1 MAKARRRA
9 RLRLRLAKGH
19 RSTPGSR
26 WNEGKGPF
34 KYWLPAG
41 TEIKR
46 SKSRTLLPGMPE
58 GWEDF
63 TTTRDAL
70 FTEDDLVKS
79 PINDMVVVRIP
90 ELNGGVRPDG
100 WQSIQFDF
108 LQLKIVVDV
117 KHYGANA

>member
-1 MAKARRRA
+1 
-9 RLRLRLAKGH
+9 
-19 RSTPGSR
+19 
-26 WNEGKGPF
+26 
-34 KYWLPAG
+34 
-41 TEIKR
+41 
-46 SKSRTLLPGMPE
+46 MPE